1 MTNDDSP
8 IDDLT
13 IVKKQRPFRK
23 AVLRGLGILL
33 PPLLTLVLFLWAWN
47 IIVSYVLEPIENTV
61 LAICVANANIL
72 DEPPVDA
79 EPMTLVPPGSIESG
93 TVPANG
99 EGNRLRVTRYES
111 RDAFEYQGRVYVRI
125 KQKYIPEDVYTR
137 VEDDPGD
144 VAPTTPKAYFRR
156 YYQLTWLNRFTTV
169 PIFLLGFILVLYL
182 LGKFLAAG
190 VGRWAWNGV
199 ERIVNRLPIISN
211 VYSSVKQVTDFA
223 FSQTELQYTRVVAVQ
238 YPRKGVWSLGFVT
251 GEGMLDVRMAANEPV
266 MAVLVPTSPMP
277 ATGFTITVPKSETID
292 LNITIDQAIQFCVSC
307 GVVVPG
313 HQQQHHLRGKSE
325 PGVNPLLAMNQ
336 AIADA
341 QQKSNVGDDRDSAG
355 ASPRDPAS
363 N

>member
-1 MTNDDSP
+1 MTKDDSP
-8 IDDLT
+8 YDDLT
-13 IVKKQRPFRK
+13 VVKKQRPFRK
-23 AVLRGLGILL
+23 AVLRGLGILM

-61 LAICVANANIL
+61 LAICVANATIL
-72 DEPPVDA
+72 NEPPSDA
-79 EPMTLVPPGSIESG
+79 KPMTLVPPGTIESG
-93 TVPANG
+93 TVPPSG
-99 EGNRLRVTRYES
+99 EGGALRVTRYES
-111 RDAFEYQGRVYVRI
+111 RDAFEYKGRVFVRI
-125 KQKYIPEDVYTR
+125 KQKYIPEVVYTR

-144 VAPTTPKAYFRR
+144 VAPTTPKSYYRR
-156 YYQLTWLNRFTTV
+156 YYQLTWLNRLTTV

-199 ERIVNRLPIISN
+199 ERLVNRLPIISN

-266 MAVLVPTSPMP
+266 MAILVPTSPMP

-313 HQQQHHLRGKSE
+313 HQQQHHLRGSSE
-325 PGVNPLLAMNQ
+325 PGANPLLAMNQ
-336 AIADA
+336 AIAEA
-341 QQKSNVGDDRDSAG
+341 QQRSDADEDRDGDSSN
-355 ASPRDPAS
+355 SPNRD
-363 N
+363 